1 MESDPNRFAVYLC
14 SQAMI
19 PKSLRNDILTTTG
32 VSSFD
37 KASKILQEV
46 QRSIDFNPT
55 NCLKFLLLMTRYNQH
70 NISSYGKTL
79 KEELGKRMIHYWQF
93 LDVTIFNYK

>member
-14 SQAMI
+14 AQAMI
-19 PKSLRNDILTTTG
+19 PTSLRNDIHTTTG

-46 QRSIDFNPT
+46 QRSINFNPT
-55 NCLKFLLLMTRYNQH
+55 NCLKFVLLMIHYDQH
-70 NISSYGKTL
+70 NICSYGKIL
-79 KEELGKRMIHYWQF
+79 KKELGKNIRKYES
-93 LDVTIFNYK
+93 LNYFVYNL